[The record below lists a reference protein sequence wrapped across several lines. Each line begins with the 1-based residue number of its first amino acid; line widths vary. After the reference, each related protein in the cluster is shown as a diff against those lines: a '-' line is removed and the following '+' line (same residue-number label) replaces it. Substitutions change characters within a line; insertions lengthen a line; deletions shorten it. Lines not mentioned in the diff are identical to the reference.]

1 MGSWTIS
8 RRIAAGFVALVALAI
23 AIGSVSLWRMLGIN
37 GHVVAI
43 STNVVPSF
51 PILAGIIR
59 ADVTAL
65 RAVSDAVLRAG
76 DTAAVAAAD
85 RRFATAVSTGST
97 LCRNYEKIFSDVKDR
112 DLFMAAVAA
121 RDRFLAAARQA
132 LTLVAE
138 GRAREARDLLESEVE
153 PQVDESITL
162 FDRDVAYMVALSE
175 REMAAARAELGRGV
189 GLVAALVAAAAVV
202 GSLLGGLIIRWA
214 GRVLR
219 SLSASLGDGAE
230 QTAAAAASLAT
241 VSGDLATGSGE
252 QSAAVA
258 ETSASLE
265 QISAMIRST
274 ADNAS
279 QATTLAAEAR
289 DAAEAGARM
298 MAEMNAAMTAIEAS
312 SADVAKIVK
321 NIDEIAF
328 QTNILALNAAVEA
341 ARAGE
346 AGAGFAVV
354 ADEVRSLAQ
363 RSATAARETAER
375 IDASIASS
383 RQGAASCDRVG
394 ASLGEIAEK
403 VTAADRLVAEI
414 ATAAREQS
422 QGIKQIGDAMT
433 QLDRVTQENAGRA
446 GQGAAAAD
454 QLKMQAGVMQD
465 GVARLRS
472 LVTGSGGAGA
482 ATLRPQ
488 PSRRPA
494 RGLDLQPAEP
504 RPGGV
509 RIPMPGDGPRGEDAD
524 DRHFREF

>member
-1 MGSWTIS
+1 
-8 RRIAAGFVALVALAI
+8 
-23 AIGSVSLWRMLGIN
+23 
-37 GHVVAI
+37 
-43 STNVVPSF
+43 
-51 PILAGIIR
+51 
-59 ADVTAL
+59 
-65 RAVSDAVLRAG
+65 VSDAALRSGEPA
-76 DTAAVAAAD
+76 TVAAAE
-85 RRFATAVSTGST
+85 RRFATAVATGST
-97 LCRNYEKIFSDVKDR
+97 LCGNYAKIFSDEKDR
-112 DLFMAAVAA
+112 ELFMAAVAA

-132 LTLVAE
+132 LTFVAD
-138 GRAREARDLLESEVE
+138 GRGREARDLLESKVE
-153 PQVDESITL
+153 PQLDESVAL
-162 FDRDVAYMVALSE
+162 FDRDVGYMVTLSD
-175 REMAAARAELGRGV
+175 REVAAARAELDRGFR
-189 GLVAALVAAAAVV
+189 LVAVLAAAAAVI
-202 GSLLGGLIIRWA
+202 GSLLGGLIIRWT

-219 SLSASLGDGAE
+219 SLSTSLGDSVA

-274 ADNAS
+274 ADNAA
-279 QATTLAAEAR
+279 QAKTLAAEAR
-289 DAAEAGARM
+289 DAAESGARM

-394 ASLGEIAEK
+394 ESLGAIAEK

-422 QGIKQIGDAMT
+422 QGIRQIGEAMT

-454 QLKMQAGVMQD
+454 QLEAQAEVMQE

-472 LVTGSGGAGA
+472 LVAGRGTA
-482 ATLRPQ
+482 AAALPKSHAQRW
-488 PSRRPA
+488 PA
-494 RGLDLQPAEP
+494 RGRDLPSAVEP
-504 RPGGV
+504 RPGAV